1 MSKPMQ
7 NYIIENQL
15 SYTFRF
21 KDIIKIDDWVM
32 IDYMEVKN
40 DCIIEMRFHIVE
52 EPKTHF

>member
-1 MSKPMQ
+1 MQ